1 MRFAPTLL
9 LRSLLLPVVLMGTA
23 APLIAGQVG
32 EQPQD
37 KSAPD
42 RPVTD
47 RPVTDRPVTDRDVS
61 AGDVVRTPI
70 SDLNLRK
77 DDIPA
82 LLTGAQ
88 ADPYGV
94 AGLRKCSQLS
104 AAVADLDAVL
114 GDDIDVPQDAKQK
127 VSAGRVAQ
135 AAVGAFIPFR
145 GLIREI
151 SGANEQDR
159 RLLIAIQ
166 AGVARRAFLKGYS
179 QARGCRAPVRPVPA
193 LAQVQQAAAPIPKP
207 APSAKAAPSVR
218 PQRSQKVQFTSQ
230 PVVQKVD

>member
-9 LRSLLLPVVLMGTA
+9 LPPLLLPVILMGTA
-23 APLIAGQVG
+23 APLSAGQVG

-37 KSAPD
+37 KSAP
-42 RPVTD
+42 
-47 RPVTDRPVTDRDVS
+47 DRPVTDRDVS

-114 GDDIDVPQDAKQK
+114 GDDIDVPQDGKQK

-179 QARGCRAPVRPVPA
+179 QARGCRAPVRPGPA
-193 LAQVQQAAAPIPKP
+193 LAQVQQAAAPG
-207 APSAKAAPSVR
+207 AKAAPSTR
-218 PQRSQKVQFTSQ
+218 PQRGQKVQFTSQ

>member
-1 MRFAPTLL
+1 MRFAPALL
-9 LRSLLLPVVLMGTA
+9 LPPLLLPVILMGTA
-23 APLIAGQVG
+23 APLIAGQTG

-37 KSAPD
+37 KPAP
-42 RPVTD
+42 
-47 RPVTDRPVTDRDVS
+47 DRPVTDRDVS

-114 GDDIDVPQDAKQK
+114 GDDIDVPQDGKQK

-179 QARGCRAPVRPVPA
+179 QARGCRVAARPVPA
-193 LAQVQQAAAPIPKP
+193 LTQVQQTAAPN
-207 APSAKAAPSVR
+207 AKAAPSAK
-218 PQRSQKVQFTSQ
+218 PQRGQKVQFTSQ